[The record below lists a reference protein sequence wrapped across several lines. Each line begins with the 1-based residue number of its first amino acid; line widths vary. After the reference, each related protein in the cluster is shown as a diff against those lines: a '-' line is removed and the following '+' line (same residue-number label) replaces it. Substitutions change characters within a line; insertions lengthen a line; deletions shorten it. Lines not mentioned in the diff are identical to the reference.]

1 MLTLTRKADYAL
13 VAMAELARR
22 FPGRASAREV
32 AVRSHVPL
40 PMLHNILKQLLHEGL
55 VTSTMGPAG
64 GYSLARAP
72 EQISLADMID
82 AMEGRFKLTLC
93 CSTDCETD
101 AGCELEPDCQ
111 IKGSV
116 RKVHAGMRH
125 FMSGFSLAQIAFDD
139 VPVPLGLS
147 DRLPNCTE
155 TEIQDDQRN

>member
-22 FPGRASAREV
+22 FPGYASAREV
-32 AVRSHVPL
+32 ADRAHVPL

-55 VTSTMGPAG
+55 VTSAMGPTG
-64 GYSLARAP
+64 GYSLSRAP
-72 EQISLADMID
+72 EQISLAEMID
-82 AMEGRFKLTLC
+82 AMEGRFKLALC
-93 CSTDCETD
+93 CATDFEAD

-111 IKGSV
+111 IKGPV

-125 FMSGFSLAQIAFDD
+125 FMSGFSLAQIAFDN

-147 DRLPNCTE
+147 DRLLNCCE
-155 TEIQDDQRN
+155 TEI

>member
-22 FPGRASAREV
+22 FPGHASAREV
-32 AVRSHVPL
+32 AHRSHVPL

-55 VTSTMGPAG
+55 VTSAMGPTG
-64 GYSLARAP
+64 GYSLSRAP
-72 EQISLADMID
+72 EQISLAEMVD
-82 AMEGRFKLTLC
+82 AMEGRFKLALC
-93 CSTDCETD
+93 CATDFEAD

-111 IKGSV
+111 IKGPV

-147 DRLPNCTE
+147 DRLLNCCE
-155 TEIQDDQRN
+155 TEI

>member
-32 AVRSHVPL
+32 ADRSHVPL
-40 PMLHNILKQLLHEGL
+40 PMLHNILQQLLHGGL
-55 VTSTMGPAG
+55 VTSTMGAAG
-64 GYSLARAP
+64 GYSLSRAP
-72 EQISLADMID
+72 EQISLAEMID
-82 AMEGRFKLTLC
+82 AMEGRFRLTLC
-93 CSTDCETD
+93 CSTDGETD

-139 VPVPLGLS
+139 VPAPLGLG
-147 DRLPNCTE
+147 DRIASCSE
-155 TEIQDDQRN
+155 TEI

>member
-55 VTSTMGPAG
+55 VTSTMGPTG
-64 GYSLARAP
+64 GYGLSRAP
-72 EQISLADMID
+72 EQISLAEMID

-101 AGCELEPDCQ
+101 GGCELEPDCQ

-147 DRLPNCTE
+147 DRLLNCCE
-155 TEIQDDQRN
+155 TEI

>member
-40 PMLHNILKQLLHEGL
+40 PMLHNILKQLLREGL
-55 VTSTMGPAG
+55 VTSAMGTTG
-64 GYSLARAP
+64 GYSLSRDP
-72 EQISLADMID
+72 EQISLAEMID
-82 AMEGRFKLTLC
+82 AMEGRFRLTLC

-101 AGCELEPDCQ
+101 TRCDLEPDCR

-116 RKVHAGMRH
+116 RKVHARMRH
-125 FMSGFSLAQIAFDD
+125 FMSGFTLAQIAFDD
-139 VPVPLGLS
+139 VPAPLGLS
-147 DRLPNCTE
+147 DRLPICSE
-155 TEIQDDQRN
+155 TEI

>member
-32 AVRSHVPL
+32 ASRAHVPL

-55 VTSTMGPAG
+55 VTSAMGPTG
-64 GYSLARAP
+64 GYSLSRAP
-72 EQISLADMID
+72 EQISLAEMID
-82 AMEGRFKLTLC
+82 AMEGRFKLALC
-93 CSTDCETD
+93 CATDFEAD
-101 AGCELEPDCQ
+101 AGCELERDCQ
-111 IKGSV
+111 IKGPV

-139 VPVPLGLS
+139 VPVPLGLG
-147 DRLPNCTE
+147 DRLLNCCE
-155 TEIQDDQRN
+155 TEI